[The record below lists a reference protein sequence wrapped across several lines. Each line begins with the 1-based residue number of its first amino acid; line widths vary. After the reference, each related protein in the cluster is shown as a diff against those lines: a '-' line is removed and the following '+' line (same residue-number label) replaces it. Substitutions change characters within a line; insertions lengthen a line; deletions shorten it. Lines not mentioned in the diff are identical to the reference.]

1 MRTTKR
7 FTPNVLARFEREG
20 RGTGTYT
27 DYLPWHRVSRGD
39 PSSIGRSHLLN
50 WEGRQRELLSDVEAD
65 VFRFSTV
72 FGRDI
77 VDIREQYKLSTES
90 VLHEL
95 SAYDIR
101 TPPDLYKGT
110 LAIAQEMGIKHPI
123 TYGDGT
129 KCDWVMTTDLLITLR
144 NPDGSQRLL
153 ALSIK
158 TKEKLKRRSI
168 SLLALERAYWQAR
181 GVQWL
186 LITPHLYEETV
197 AMTMRR
203 IAQWA
208 LGEPV
213 SSADLEV
220 AVETVKATAGC
231 SLTCV
236 LQELATLVGT
246 ENDRHQRAL
255 WQAVWFGYLPVD
267 LRRSWRP
274 HVPLKLISVSE
285 FRELNPV
292 LSGRTA
298 WI

>member
-7 FTPNVLARFEREG
+7 FSPKVLARFEREG
-20 RGTGTYT
+20 RGAGTFT
-27 DYLPWHRVSRGD
+27 HYLPWHRVSRGD
-39 PSSIGRSHLLN
+39 PSSTGRSQLLN

-65 VFRFSTV
+65 VFRFTTV
-72 FGRDI
+72 FGREI
-77 VDIREQYKLSTES
+77 VDVREQYKLSTES
-90 VLHEL
+90 ALHEL

-110 LAIAQEMGIKHPI
+110 LAIAQEMGIKHPT

-153 ALSIK
+153 ALSVK
-158 TKEKLKRRSI
+158 TKENLKRRSI

-186 LITPHLYEETV
+186 LITPQLYEESV

-220 AVETVKATAGC
+220 AVQTVKATAGC
-231 SLTCV
+231 SLTYV
-236 LQELATLVGT
+236 LQELAILVGT

-255 WQAVWFGYLPVD
+255 WQAVWFGHLPVD

-274 HVPLKLISVSE
+274 HVPLKLISLSE
-285 FRELNPV
+285 FRGLNPV

>member
-39 PSSIGRSHLLN
+39 PSSQGRSHLLN
-50 WEGRQRELLSDVEAD
+50 WDGRQREFLSDVEAD
-65 VFRFSTV
+65 VFRFTTA
-72 FGRDI
+72 FGREL
-77 VDIREQYKLSTES
+77 VDVREQFKLSIAS
-90 VLHEL
+90 APHEL
-95 SAYDIR
+95 CAYDVR
-101 TPPDLYKGT
+101 TPTVPFKGT
-110 LAIAQEMGIKHPI
+110 LAIAQEMGIKHP
-123 TYGDGT
+123 TTSGDGT
-129 KCDWVMTTDLLITLR
+129 KSDWVMTTDLLVTLKS
-144 NPDGSQRLL
+144 PDGSLRLL
-153 ALSIK
+153 ALSVK
-158 TKEKLKRRSI
+158 TKEKLKRRSL
-168 SLLALERAYWQAR
+168 SLLALERDYWQAR

-203 IAQWA
+203 IAPWA

-213 SSADLEV
+213 NCADLE
-220 AVETVKATAGC
+220 AAIETVNATAGC
-231 SLTCV
+231 SLTRV
-236 LQELATLVGT
+236 LQMLATSIGT
-246 ENDRHQRAL
+246 TNDRHQRAL
-255 WQAVWFGYLPVD
+255 WQAVWFGHLPID

-274 HVPLKLISVSE
+274 HVPLKLISLSE
-285 FRELNPV
+285 FQGLNPV